1 VPTHTQGASR
11 ELAIT
16 LDHLGKDYVSGGCL
30 VRALQDCTL
39 SISQG
44 ELFGLFGPNGAGKT
58 TLIHVLSTLTAPTSG
73 SATVGGYDV
82 HTHPLQVRQQI
93 GVLTETQR
101 AFHGR
106 LSGRQNLEFF
116 ASLHGMTRSQSCQR
130 ISQLLL
136 EFGLVGAADRAV
148 QTYSSGMLQRLHM
161 VRVLL
166 HDPPILLLDEPTSSM
181 DIQTADLVRHLVR
194 DELVGRRKKTVLY
207 TTHDLYEMDRFC
219 DRIGILNQGRAVA
232 HGTVDELLD
241 RLQLP
246 EGLRLDI
253 APGAD
258 ATLEALAALPAVD
271 SVHIVCRQSARA
283 ELELIMAEATSSSL
297 SSVWSLL
304 SSRQEIVHRFDRPQ
318 GDGIGRLLRHYT
330 SSGEDAPC

>member
-1 VPTHTQGASR
+1 MPTHLPDGSR
-11 ELAIT
+11 EPAIT
-16 LDHLGKDYVSGGCL
+16 LDHLGKDYEGGGRL
-30 VRALQDCTL
+30 VHALQDCTL

-82 HTHPLQVRQQI
+82 QTHPLQVRQQI

-116 ASLHGMTRSQSCQR
+116 ASLHGMARDQGSQR
-130 ISQLLL
+130 IAQLLA
-136 EFGLVGAADRAV
+136 EFGLVDAADRAV

-166 HDPPILLLDEPTSSM
+166 HDPPVLLLDEPTNSM

-194 DELVGRRKKTVLY
+194 DELVGMRDKTVLY

-219 DRIGILNQGRAVA
+219 DRIGILNQGRVVA
-232 HGTVDELLD
+232 QGTVDELVT
-241 RLQLP
+241 Q
-246 EGLRLDI
+246 LRLEERLRMEI
-253 APGAD
+253 TPGAD
-258 ATLEALAALPAVD
+258 ATLDALRRVPGVTALRIVRRDSRLAEIEVLLEDATPGALVRLCAAL
-271 SVHIVCRQSARA
+271 SA
-283 ELELIMAEATSSSL
+283 S
-297 SSVWSLL
+297 
-304 SSRQEIVHRFDRPQ
+304 QEIVHRLDRQ
-318 GDGIGRLLRHYT
+318 EGKGIGRLLRYYANV
-330 SSGEDAPC
+330 GEGS